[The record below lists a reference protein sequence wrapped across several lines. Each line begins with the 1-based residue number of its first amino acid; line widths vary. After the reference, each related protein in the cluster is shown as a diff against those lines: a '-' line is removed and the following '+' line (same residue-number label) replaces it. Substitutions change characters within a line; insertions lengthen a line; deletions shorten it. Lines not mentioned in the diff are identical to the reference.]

1 MKKFKVTYKEVV
13 KYEFEFE
20 AESKEELEENIWEYM
35 NRAFDQQQEGNLID
49 SYVEDI
55 EEVIKCYIL

>member
-1 MKKFKVTYKEVV
+1 MKKFKVTYKEIV

-35 NRAFDQQQEGNLID
+35 NRAFEQQQDGDLID
-49 SYVEDI
+49 SYVEEI
-55 EEVIKCYIL
+55 EEI